1 MKNKCPLFLPSFSS
15 WRKNYNQHT
24 TPVCLE
30 TNKCSEYIEKRIY
43 QVSVFDPTITTIIH
57 EIITD
62 NDQKKKSIKKKKC
75 ALLHQ
80 MVTRKMKNRQW
91 EHLIGFVNIKGQM
104 NLELTSADD
113 FTEEPIAGKAM
124 KFPQFIM
131 NMILVLIQI
140 KK

>member
-1 MKNKCPLFLPSFSS
+1 
-15 WRKNYNQHT
+15 
-24 TPVCLE
+24 
-30 TNKCSEYIEKRIY
+30 
-43 QVSVFDPTITTIIH
+43 
-57 EIITD
+57 
-62 NDQKKKSIKKKKC
+62 
-75 ALLHQ
+75 
-80 MVTRKMKNRQW
+80 MVTGKMKNRQW